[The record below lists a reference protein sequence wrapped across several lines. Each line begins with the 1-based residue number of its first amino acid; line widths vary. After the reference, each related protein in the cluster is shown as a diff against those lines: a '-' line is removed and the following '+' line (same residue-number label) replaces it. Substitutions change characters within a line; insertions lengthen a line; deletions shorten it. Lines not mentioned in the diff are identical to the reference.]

1 MFFEDDFFSA
11 SPIPER
17 RRTGRKMRKR
27 RKGRKRR
34 RRRRRRSVETNGKH
48 YYSLLA

>member
-17 RRTGRKMRKR
+17 RRTGRKRRKR
-27 RKGRKRR
+27 RKGREKRR
-34 RRRRRRSVETNGKH
+34 RRRRCRSVETNGKH
-48 YYSLLA
+48 Y